1 VYVCGLSI
9 RAVTLYVRTSR
20 LKNPVLSKRKI
31 RMLLGVTAILIIVP
45 ACRREQATP
54 LNMNQGLPPVALEAR
69 LDHGEATLGD
79 RVTYTLSLNRMQDIS
94 TDLPEL
100 SASPEGL
107 TPVDSGHSGPRTEGG
122 RILEKRWTT
131 YRADRIGTW
140 VFPPVKMRYQQNG
153 AAKEMETQ
161 EIALQVKSVLP
172 QEMTDIHG
180 IKPLEA
186 PGRDLSLIFAFA
198 VLVASLCILAFWA
211 WFLWKKRRKPEASQ
225 PLLPPHV
232 EAEQRLRELEAM
244 GLLAKGEFKKQY
256 FILSEIFRRYLERR
270 FRFPAVER
278 TTEEIL
284 ADLDALNVTELLR
297 DEVRI
302 FLYNTDPV
310 KFAGA
315 SCSTVEAG
323 TETGRVRLF
332 VAETSRQTPATSE
345 EREHV
350 AA

>member
-1 VYVCGLSI
+1 
-9 RAVTLYVRTSR
+9 
-20 LKNPVLSKRKI
+20 LKNPVLSTLKI
-31 RMLLGVTAILIIVP
+31 RMLLGVAVILIIVP
-45 ACRREQATP
+45 ACRQERATP
-54 LNMNQGLPPVALEAR
+54 LNMNRELPPVALEAS

-94 TDLPEL
+94 VDLPEL
-100 SASPEGL
+100 NAPPEGL
-107 TPVDSGHSGPRTEGG
+107 TPVDSGHSGPRMEGG
-122 RILEKRWTT
+122 RVLEKRWTT

-140 VFPPVKMRYQQNG
+140 VFPPVKMHYQQNG
-153 AAKEMETQ
+153 AAKERETQ
-161 EIALQVKSVLP
+161 EITLQVKSVLP

-186 PGRDLSLIFAFA
+186 PRRDRSLLFA
-198 VLVASLCILAFWA
+198 VTAMVAILCALAFWA
-211 WFLWKKRRKPEASQ
+211 WFFWKKRRKPEASQ
-225 PLLPPHV
+225 PLLPPHR
-232 EAEQRLRELEAM
+232 EAEQSLRELEAM
-244 GLLAKGEFKKQY
+244 GLPAKGDFKKQY

-270 FRFPAVER
+270 FGFPAVER

-284 ADLDALNVTELLR
+284 AGLDALQVTELLR
-297 DEVRI
+297 DEVRM

-323 TETGRVRLF
+323 TEMGRVRLF
-332 VAETSRQTPATSE
+332 VAETSRQTPAASE